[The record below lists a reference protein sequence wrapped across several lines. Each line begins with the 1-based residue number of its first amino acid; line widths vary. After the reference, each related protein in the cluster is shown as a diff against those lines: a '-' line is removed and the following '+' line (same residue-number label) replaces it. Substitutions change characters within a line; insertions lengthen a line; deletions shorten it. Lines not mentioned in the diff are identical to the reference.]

1 VRSVLTD
8 RGVPSVSRL
17 RGVALALVAASAV
30 AGCTTLGYY
39 FQAVEGHLQV
49 MHRARPIMEKIAQP
63 DTPPPLRERLGRVLV
78 MRDFAVRELA
88 LPDNGSYR
96 SYADLDRPFV
106 LWNVF
111 ATPAFSVQPEESC
124 FPFAG
129 CVAYRG
135 FYSEA
140 AARRYADD
148 LRRRGLD
155 VFVGGVP
162 AYSTLGYFDDPV
174 LNTFVRAPEP
184 EVARLIFHELAHQV
198 VYAKGD
204 TVFNESFATAV
215 EEEGVSRWLDREGDS
230 AQREAWRSYQ
240 TRRTSFVMLVA
251 RYRERLAA
259 YYSAPGFAALDDTQK
274 RAGKAQIFADM
285 RKDYEALK
293 RSWGGF
299 AGYDRYFSQELN
311 NAVLGV
317 VAAYTQW
324 VPAFKA
330 LLAQSGNDL
339 AVFYRRV
346 KTLASLDKA
355 ERDER
360 LAKLRN
366 G

>member
-1 VRSVLTD
+1 
-8 RGVPSVSRL
+8 
-17 RGVALALVAASAV
+17 
-30 AGCTTLGYY
+30 
-39 FQAVEGHLQV
+39 
-49 MHRARPIMEKIAQP
+49 
-63 DTPPPLRERLGRVLV
+63 LRERLGRVLV

-204 TVFNESFATAV
+204 TVFNESFATAI
-215 EEEGVSRWLDREGDS
+215 EEEGVSRWLDREGDG

-240 TRRTSFVMLVA
+240 SRRASFVMLVA

-259 YYSAPGFAALDDTQK
+259 YYSAPGFAALDDAQK

-285 RKDYEALK
+285 RTDYEALK

-311 NAVLGV
+311 NAVLSV

-339 AVFYRRV
+339 PVFYRRV